1 MPQQY
6 HGVWTDVGSS
16 ANVVLN
22 ITEDL
27 ITFDVPSSLTG
38 DVIRVRNTRTFS
50 NPVDMGTR
58 SYNLYFMEG
67 ANFHTNLLNPVT
79 TIVLGGNAGD
89 PLIKI
94 LWVNTS
100 VTIQL
105 LTQTTSDP
113 YGATTLI
120 SSSSGVIDDS
130 IDPFSVLYCL
140 AIDADNTYN
149 LIQLGINDGNG
160 WLTAVQLSTITP
172 AGWPSLLLSWD
183 VTYFDHQVTSQAG
196 IGTDYLFLAYKQN
209 EDPTFGLYESREPL
223 EFTYLTEGVELPPW
237 PQNSWVITN
246 VSNPE
251 ERSPLIYGYVGLVDN
266 KDFFVTRLSSSETYT
281 GLALYKP
288 GCVLLGSEANRQF
301 SLRFDFTRAAPTL
314 FGGVIRFAYGH
325 NSIWDGSGSQEFTR
339 YYIEVRADFI
349 ENDPDITFYVTIN
362 DHETTVAVHQVS
374 GTFTIVDT
382 GGLQFALLVDVSP
395 SQQVNVKLEW
405 TGYNST
411 AFGTIIDSTFQ
422 SPVDLVEGFGHI
434 TTKYVSIGINDA
446 DLYPTFDG
454 DTHVLSRNVA
464 ASLSPNHWATYPP
477 IESITPETGE
487 TVVGNW
493 RVINALSDGFA
504 VVSPYTSNNFDGAL
518 IYNFTNTD
526 LSVLTMYYPD
536 AYTVES
542 GATYVAPY
550 FMLNWR
556 QALDPEYRSFELN
569 LYPSDE
575 AAGYRIRFL
584 VDSHPTIANTLLL
597 SAALLYHDA
606 LGDETVVSEWSD
618 INFTLPPYLTYIG
631 SDHYGLA
638 LAISVSGSSANFH
651 YGGYS
656 DQGGYLGTSTAT
668 SEPLSIDP
676 GLLPVDLSNLNSFY
690 ITRYDKENILNTA
703 IVVAWDK
710 QPDGIDP
717 NLIPLGWIDPNS
729 FDGLGYTKKGRW
741 WAYDEVGERT
751 TLVNGDILGVNVQDS
766 TNGIYNT
773 AFSNEIWELDIGS
786 TGKFGLYYRLSGNAL
801 LDTYPGIS
809 IAGIYQLSNNNFV
822 TGGGSI
828 PLEIFT
834 GIALGPAFGGFIYAL
849 TVTDSNGSNQIIDVM
864 APMPVL
870 NTDENTIYGFLFDV
884 DGTSVVTQVVAYTDS
899 AWTVVATHSLTLT
912 QTVSWDEAI
921 TLTYSNSQIAPAD
934 ANQQAALEN
943 QDLYLS
949 EFLTQP
955 SEIYQDYTPL
965 GGTLIMPA
973 TVLRVTVRDESEW
986 KSFYDPHIL
995 VKELLSFDECFIDI
1009 EHPDIDEPFV
1019 QLILQDI
1026 PGIYYNAHVTYL
1038 DDFIAT
1044 VVAENLTPVEQ
1055 VAMRSLQRAR
1065 HLVYK
1070 DLWDYGYRADNF
1082 NYDVDPNGTEDLQWY
1097 PDIKITNENP
1107 TLPGPQLRQDQLI
1120 YLVNGK
1126 VVFPTIQTNGVV
1138 LKDAVSLLNNH
1149 PDRSLAVI
1157 DFIELGGFERV
1168 ILNSNNIEVISTEN
1182 NVSII
1187 EITLPSNGALGKT
1200 PMLIAGGN
1208 FMLPGDDYRM
1218 KEVNKM
1224 RVRLDHIRACTLDTF
1239 RDPDDINYVS
1249 FVGSG
1254 VYNLSTFDPVAYL
1267 TQGNS
1272 AVLLVRTPHL
1282 CTNRESLHRTDI
1294 RGAYTHYR
1302 VPMGLAIGNDGTIL
1316 HYKLVDWDKGVC
1328 AIHATRPHLAN
1339 GYLEAISEENL
1350 DYYKYIQKTTNLR
1363 PDRAWMVDFYTI

>member
-16 ANVVLN
+16 ANVALN
-22 ITEDL
+22 ISQDL

-38 DVIRVRNTRTFS
+38 DVIRVRNTRTFA
-50 NPVDMGTR
+50 NPADLGTR

-67 ANFHTNLLNPVT
+67 ANFHSNLLNPVT

-94 LWVNTS
+94 LWTYTT

-105 LTQTTSDP
+105 LKQATSDP

-120 SSSSGVIDDS
+120 SSSNGVINNLA
-130 IDPFSVLYCL
+130 DPSTVLFCL
-140 AIDADNTYN
+140 AIDTDGTTGV
-149 LIQLGINDGNG
+149 IKLGSNDENG
-160 WLTAVQLSTITP
+160 WSTLAQINFTTAEP
-172 AGWPSLLLSWD
+172 WLLSYWD
-183 VTYFDHQVTSQAG
+183 VTYFDHQVTSQAST
-196 IGTDYLFLAYKQN
+196 GTNYLFLDYKQN
-209 EDPTFGLYESREPL
+209 EDVAFGLYESRAPL

-237 PQNSWVITN
+237 PQNGWVITE
-246 VSNPE
+246 VTNPIE
-251 ERSPLIYGYVGLVDN
+251 KSPLTYTYVGQINNL
-266 KDFFVTRLSSSETYT
+266 DFFSSHLLSGQTESILS
-281 GLALYKP
+281 LYRP
-288 GCVLLGSEANRQF
+288 DCVLLGTEANRQF
-301 SLRFDFTRAAPTL
+301 SLRFDFQRAAPLLYGGQIVVSYAHTSVFSGAAAPAFDRYIIRVTVDMVEDQTDINFTVEVINFETSVVVHTATDTL
-314 FGGVIRFAYGH
+314 SIVITNA
-325 NSIWDGSGSQEFTR
+325 
-339 YYIEVRADFI
+339 
-349 ENDPDITFYVTIN
+349 
-362 DHETTVAVHQVS
+362 
-374 GTFTIVDT
+374 
-382 GGLQFALLVDVSP
+382 LQFALLVDVSP
-395 SQQVNVKLEW
+395 SQVVNLKMQW
-405 TGYNST
+405 TETNST
-411 AFGTIIDSTFQ
+411 AFGTIIDTTFQ
-422 SPVDLVEGFGHI
+422 SAVDLVTAFGNI
-434 TTKYVSIGINDA
+434 TAKSFTIDVNDA
-446 DLYPTFDG
+446 DLYSHYSGNSYTQSGSVDVVLIPT
-454 DTHVLSRNVA
+454 
-464 ASLSPNHWATYPP
+464 HWYNYPA

-487 TVVGNW
+487 TVIGNW
-493 RVINALSDGFA
+493 RVINALSDGFGS
-504 VVSPYTSNNFDGAL
+504 VSPYTSNNFDGATVFS
-518 IYNFTNTD
+518 FTNTD

-536 AYTVES
+536 AYTVEP
-542 GATYVAPY
+542 GATHVAPY

-556 QALDPEYRSFELN
+556 QSLDPEYRSFELN

-575 AAGYRIRFL
+575 EAGYRVRFV

-606 LGDETVVSEWSD
+606 LGYETVVSEWND
-618 INFTLPPYLTYIG
+618 INFSLPSYLTYIG

-638 LAISVSGSSANFH
+638 LAISINGSSANFH

-690 ITRYDKENILNTA
+690 ITRYDKENILNSA

-710 QPDGIDP
+710 QPDGMDP

-729 FDGLGYTKKGRW
+729 FDGLGFTKKGRW
-741 WAYDEVGERT
+741 WAYDEAGERT
-751 TLVNGDILGVNVQDS
+751 TLVDGNILGVNVQDS
-766 TNGIYNT
+766 TNGIYNS
-773 AFSNEIWELDIGS
+773 AFSNEIWDLDIGS
-786 TGKFGLYYRLSGNAL
+786 TGRFGLYYRLPGNTL

-809 IAGIYQLSNNNFV
+809 IAGIYQLSNNNQV

-849 TVTDSNGSNQIIDVM
+849 TVNDSNGANEIIDVM
-864 APMPVL
+864 APMPAL

-884 DGTSVVTQVVAYTDS
+884 DGTSVVTQVVAYTDN

-912 QTVSWDEAI
+912 QTVNWDEAI

-934 ANQQAALEN
+934 ANQQTALEN

-955 SEIYQDYTPL
+955 SAIYQDYTPL

-973 TVLRVTVRDESEW
+973 TVLRVTVRDGSEW
-986 KSFYDPHIL
+986 KSITDFHIL

-1009 EHPDIDEPFV
+1009 EHPDIEAPFV
-1019 QLILQDI
+1019 QLILKDI
-1026 PGIYYNAHVTYL
+1026 EGIYYNAHITYL
-1038 DDFIAT
+1038 DDFIAGVT
-1044 VVAENLTPVEQ
+1044 VEDIDPVDE
-1055 VAMRSLQRAR
+1055 VSMRTLQRTR

-1082 NYDVDPNGTEDLQWY
+1082 NYDVDPTGTEELQWY
-1097 PDIKITNENP
+1097 PDLKITNENP
-1107 TLPGPQLRQDQLI
+1107 TLPGPQFRQDQLI

-1138 LKDAVSLLNNH
+1138 LKDAVSLLNHH
-1149 PDRSLAVI
+1149 PDRSLAVM
-1157 DFIELGGFERV
+1157 DFIELGGFDRI
-1168 ILNSNNIEVISTEN
+1168 ILTSNNVEVISTEN
-1182 NVSII
+1182 NVSIV
-1187 EITLPSNGALGKT
+1187 EITLPNNGALNKT
-1200 PMLIAGGN
+1200 PLLVAGGN
-1208 FMLPGDDYRM
+1208 FMLPGGDYRM

-1239 RDPDDINYVS
+1239 RNPDDINYVS

-1272 AVLLVRTPHL
+1272 VVLLVRTPHL

-1294 RGAYTHYR
+1294 NGAYTHYR

-1350 DYYKYIQKTTNLR
+1350 DYYKYVQKTNNLR
-1363 PDRAWMVDFYTI
+1363 PDRAWMIDFYTI